1 MPNLKRTKEKK
12 GTGGAQRAQMRLYCM
27 PPPSVDVDDKVLF
40 GAFPT
45 RPFSI
50 GTIPLVRLSWSSS
63 RVSLAPAR
71 QANSALRL
79 DPLLCRRALA
89 WYPTSRGWRTA
100 KQGRAGQGRADEVQ
114 TKWCHAIW
122 IATFAPRAFPDCFS
136 KAQPGRSRR
145 VLKGRWP
152 PILCS
157 ALLKFESFRGHA
169 LCLVPQQLVPKHGS
183 HTVNSLSPLLH
194 LGPFFHTC
202 PGARNVPTNFALKK
216 KS

>member
-100 KQGRAGQGRADEVQ
+100 KQGRAGQGRAGQGRAGQMKFKRSGVMRFGLPRLRRGPSP
-114 TKWCHAIW
+114 
-122 IATFAPRAFPDCFS
+122 IASRKHSPDAVEGFS
-136 KAQPGRSRR
+136 KDAGLQSSARR
-145 VLKGRWP
+145 
-152 PILCS
+152 C
-157 ALLKFESFRGHA
+157 
-169 LCLVPQQLVPKHGS
+169 
-183 HTVNSLSPLLH
+183 
-194 LGPFFHTC
+194 
-202 PGARNVPTNFALKK
+202 
-216 KS
+216 